1 MPEQRLKFLEEL
13 GKKAQKDLDN
23 FYNSPSLKALKK
35 DLSRMATTIYPVVEA
50 HNKMHQSILNTKDF
64 KVFPT
69 QRPATIDEIDYLISK
84 RIPENDSVEIFYK
97 DKTLTRTVQG
107 KKLLYQFDKG
117 GKRER
122 AFESILEQGS
132 VPTASLKK
140 VTKSPTDEAL
150 RKLIGDINRA
160 VTHELKV
167 RIIEFNRGKG
177 GYAISK
183 DVTVIS

>member
-1 MPEQRLKFLEEL
+1 MPEQRLTFLEEL
-13 GKKAQKDLDN
+13 GKKAQKDFDS

-35 DLSRMATTIYPVVEA
+35 DFGRMATTIYPVVEA
-50 HNKMHQSILNTKDF
+50 HNKVNQSILNTKDF

-69 QRPATIDEIDYLISK
+69 PRPATREDIDYLLSEK
-84 RIPENDSVEIFYK
+84 IPTSGRVEIFYK

-122 AFESILEQGS
+122 AFESVLEQGS

-140 VTKSPTDEAL
+140 ITKSPTDEAL

-160 VTHELKV
+160 VAHELKV